1 MAYVTF
7 STGWSLT
14 KDKVRIYVLAR
25 ELNLESKDLID
36 MCQQAGLDVKNQLSS
51 IDADQRGM
59 IEQMIK
65 QKRTGTSAPPTAP
78 ATQPTHR
85 PPPILKPI
93 PVLHTPKVTAPT
105 PAIPTPQTAPAS
117 IKPAEPETTPAIV
130 AELEVAKPVVTEPP
144 VVMEPVTPSTT
155 TPSIPPRM
163 PADLGKI
170 RNLDAIR
177 RPPTS
182 LSTPGADKS
191 KTTGDKK
198 QDKPD
203 RPKVAPPRV
212 LAPPQKK
219 KLAIPVPGKTDEK
232 KAEQPATQKPLMKLS
247 PEMLQGGG
255 LNVKEVLKKIE
266 EKVRSE
272 QEGGRGVKLPAFVPG
287 AVEED
292 EDDEDAE
299 KRRPGAVKGREER
312 HKKRN
317 LRAKSRTDETVD
329 LRKIELDDEEA
340 IEQKQ
345 QRLHRLRHQQ
355 KPVAQS
361 RKDNKVLVEPPFTIR
376 SLSEAMGVPA
386 QNILRK
392 LLERKMM
399 VNINAVLD
407 ESLAEEIALELGYE
421 LEFKKPMDLEEQL
434 LKGFSVPAEPG
445 QLVPRAPIVTIM
457 GHVDHGKT
465 SLLDRIRESNVV
477 ATEAGGITQHLRAWR
492 VEHGGR
498 PITFL
503 DTPGH
508 EAFTQMRARG
518 ANVTDIVVLVVAAD
532 DGVMP
537 QTDEAIS
544 HAKAAGVPIIVCL
557 NKVDLPNANLQKA
570 RQQLYSRELIPD
582 DLGGDTPFLET
593 VSTKEK
599 ARGIAELL
607 DMISLVAEM
616 KELKANPNQ
625 PASGVCLEACVT
637 GDEGVSTTLL
647 VQNGTLHKGDVM
659 LCGPAYGRVRA
670 MFNDLGHPI
679 DEAGPS
685 VPVRIMGLDEPPN
698 ADDKFYVVSDL
709 SQAREMAVVR
719 RDRSRMTQPVQKS
732 TFRLEDLGKAK
743 AFELKLIIK
752 ADVRG
757 SIEAIAKEI
766 EKLAHDEVRLKVLHS
781 GVGAI
786 TEGDVVLAL
795 ASPEDTLIVGFNVVP
810 DDRAKALADE
820 KGVNIRHYNIIYQ
833 LTDDLRAAL
842 EGRLK
847 PHEEIINLGR
857 AVVRETFKISRV
869 GTIAGCYIT
878 QGTIERSAHVRL
890 IRDGVVIYPPA
901 DRVASLDSLKR
912 FKDDV
917 REVREGFECG
927 IKIAGYDDVKK
938 GDVIEAYKIE
948 KVQRTL

>member
-1 MAYVTF
+1 M
-7 STGWSLT
+7 GWWSLT

-36 MCQQAGLDVKNQLSS
+36 MCQEAGLDVKNQLSS
-51 IDADQRGM
+51 IDADQRDL
-59 IEQMIK
+59 IEQMLK
-65 QKRTGTSAPPTAP
+65 QKRSGAGATP
-78 ATQPTHR
+78 ATPRPVPSVARPTQL
-85 PPPILKPI
+85 LKPI
-93 PVLHTPKVTAPT
+93 PVLHTPKPLAPSSPVLT
-105 PAIPTPQTAPAS
+105 PATTPIPAS
-117 IKPAEPETTPAIV
+117 KVERPAV
-130 AELEVAKPVVTEPP
+130 KEVAPP
-144 VVMEPVTPSTT
+144 APPAAAADASTSISPAATPPPAT
-155 TPSIPPRM
+155 IPPRLPPDM
-163 PADLGKI
+163 TSKI

-177 RPPTS
+177 RPS
-182 LSTPGADKS
+182 STTGPVIDKGKPGAE
-191 KTTGDKK
+191 KK
-198 QDKPD
+198 ADKPD
-203 RPKVAPPRV
+203 RPKAGAPRILP
-212 LAPPQKK
+212 PPQRK
-219 KLAIPVPGKTDEK
+219 KLAIPIPGKTEEK
-232 KAEQPATQKPLMKLS
+232 KPDQPATQKPLMKLS

-255 LNVKEVLKKIE
+255 LNVKDVLKKIE

-272 QEGGRGVKLPAFVPG
+272 QDGGRGMKIPAVAPG
-287 AVEED
+287 AAEDEEED
-292 EDDEDAE
+292 EE

-317 LRAKSRTDETVD
+317 LRAKTRPDDVVD
-329 LRKIELDDEEA
+329 LRRIELDEE
-340 IEQKQ
+340 ETSHQRQ

-355 KPVAQS
+355 RPSAQAKKS
-361 RKDNKVLVEPPFTIR
+361 TKILVEPPFTIR

-399 VNINAVLD
+399 VNINAVLE
-407 ESLAEEIALELGYE
+407 ESLAEEIAIELGHE
-421 LEFKKPMDLEEQL
+421 LEIKKPMDPEEML
-434 LKGFSVPAEPG
+434 LKRFEMTSEPER
-445 QLVPRAPIVTIM
+445 LVPRAPIVTIM

-492 VEHGGR
+492 VLHGGR

-544 HAKAAGVPIIVCL
+544 HAKAAGVPIIVCI
-557 NKVDLPNANLQKA
+557 NKADLPNANIQKA
-570 RQQLYSRELIPD
+570 RQQLYGRELIPD
-582 DLGGDTPFLET
+582 DMGGDTPFLET
-593 VSTKEK
+593 VATKDR
-599 ARGIAELL
+599 ARGINELL
-607 DMISLVAEM
+607 DMISLVAEL
-616 KELKANPNQ
+616 KELKANPHQ
-625 PASGVCLEACVT
+625 PASGVCLEACVS
-637 GDEGVSTTLL
+637 GDEGVSTTVL
-647 VQNGTLHKGDVM
+647 VQNGTLHKGDVI

-670 MFNDLGHPI
+670 MFNDLGMAI
-679 DEAGPS
+679 EEAGPS

-698 ADDKFYVVSDL
+698 ADDKFYVLPDL
-709 SQAREMAVVR
+709 SQARDIAERR
-719 RDRSRMTQPVQKS
+719 RDRQRQIQPMQKS
-732 TFRLEDLGKAK
+732 TFRLEDLGKVK

-757 SIEAIAKEI
+757 SIEAITKEI
-766 EKLAHDEVRLKVLHS
+766 GKLTHEEVRLKVLHA

-795 ASPEDTLIVGFNVVP
+795 ASPDDTLIVGFNVVP
-810 DDRAKALADE
+810 DDRAKSLADE
-820 KGVNIRHYNIIYQ
+820 KGVNIRQYNIIYQ

-857 AVVRETFKISRV
+857 AVVRDTFKISRV
-869 GTIAGCYIT
+869 GTIAGCYVT
-878 QGTIERSAHVRL
+878 QGTIERSARIRL
-890 IRDGVVIYPPA
+890 IRDGVIIYPPA
-901 DRVASLDSLKR
+901 DRAATLDSLKR

-927 IKIAGYDDVKK
+927 LKIAGYDDVKK

-948 KVQRTL
+948 QVQRTL